1 MNPDVNIQIAHPVW
15 EQILKKQTI
24 RNKHLRTVA
33 IRTACHP
40 SFQLCNECAMKIK
53 IIIATLLYTTG
64 FLQLMDWVVYATK
77 NDDLATQDY
86 AQFKRNFVI
95 RFPESIQ
102 PLFSTYGNLTTTV
115 LIAFFIIAGV
125 IFLKERKTV
134 LKLIG
139 ITAFAFAFWN
149 LFSLM

>member
-1 MNPDVNIQIAHPVW
+1 
-15 EQILKKQTI
+15 
-24 RNKHLRTVA
+24 
-33 IRTACHP
+33 
-40 SFQLCNECAMKIK
+40 MKIK